1 MLAGKKT
8 TTMAI
13 PNSDADANQPLD
25 GSVKKIGAAGAA
37 WGHIIAL
44 HCALLERPRAKNIP
58 ELTGYGAA
66 ELYED

>member
-1 MLAGKKT
+1 MVISPPVNLTYKNLSRTFMLMRKET

-37 WGHIIAL
+37 
-44 HCALLERPRAKNIP
+44 
-58 ELTGYGAA
+58 
-66 ELYED
+66 